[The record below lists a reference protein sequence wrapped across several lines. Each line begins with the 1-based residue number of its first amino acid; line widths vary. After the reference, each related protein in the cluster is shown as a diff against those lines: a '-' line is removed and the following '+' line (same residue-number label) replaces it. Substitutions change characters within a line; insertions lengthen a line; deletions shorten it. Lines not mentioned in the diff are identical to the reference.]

1 MVKRAKSRVSWKRFA
16 HYTCFFQA
24 VERVRSM
31 PLRQHYVAT
40 GYVYDRET
48 DSFLL
53 ILHKKL
59 GKWLPPGGHLE
70 EGEVPHQGALRELQE
85 ETGLRGRI
93 VNLLQ
98 TPDVA
103 TPSVA
108 QFFSPFCILR
118 EIIPATPREDEHVH
132 IDFVYAIEIERADA
146 LRIRAEE
153 ISQARWIPSQEIPT
167 LETFENVKRVCKAI
181 SDLQQ
186 RASLFR
192 EETLLPELPLE
203 LSPTHFP
210 PLDAEQIL

>member
-1 MVKRAKSRVSWKRFA
+1 
-16 HYTCFFQA
+16 
-24 VERVRSM
+24 M

-132 IDFVYAIEIERADA
+132 IDFVYAIEIERTDA

-153 ISQARWIPSQEIPT
+153 ISQARWISSQEIPT

-186 RASLFR
+186 RTSLFR

-203 LSPTHFP
+203 LSPVQSL

>member
-1 MVKRAKSRVSWKRFA
+1 
-16 HYTCFFQA
+16 
-24 VERVRSM
+24 M
-31 PLRQHYVAT
+31 PLRQQYVAT

-48 DSFLL
+48 ESFLL

-103 TPSVA
+103 TSSVA
-108 QFFSPFCILR
+108 QLFTPFCILR
-118 EIIPATPREDEHVH
+118 EIIPASLHEDEHIH
-132 IDFVYAIEIERADA
+132 IDFVYVIEIERADA
-146 LRIRAEE
+146 LKIRTEE
-153 ISQARWIPSQEIPT
+153 ISQARWISSQEIPT
-167 LETFENVKRVCKAI
+167 LETFENVKQVCKAI
-181 SDLQQ
+181 SNLHQ
-186 RASLFR
+186 RTSFFR
-192 EETLLPELPLE
+192 KETLLPDLPLE
-203 LSPTHFP
+203 LSPIPFP

>member
-1 MVKRAKSRVSWKRFA
+1 MA
-16 HYTCFFQA
+16 
-24 VERVRSM
+24 
-31 PLRQHYVAT
+31 LRQHYVAT

-53 ILHKKL
+53 ILHNKL

-70 EGEVPHQGALRELQE
+70 EGEVPHQGALRELRE

-103 TPSVA
+103 TYSVA
-108 QFFSPFCILR
+108 QLFTPFCILR
-118 EIIPATPREDEHVH
+118 EIIPASLHEDEHVH
-132 IDFVYAIEIERADA
+132 IDFIYVIEIERADV
-146 LRIRAEE
+146 LKIHTEE
-153 ISQARWIPSQEIPT
+153 ISQARWISSQEIPT

-181 SDLQQ
+181 SNLQQ
-186 RASLFR
+186 RTSFFR
-192 EETLLPELPLE
+192 EETLLPDLPLE
-203 LSPTHFP
+203 LSPAHFL